1 MAKQYLNEIQTMLL
15 NKMVAKSFH
24 LHGDNAGNHND
35 YFFDIEDLDN
45 RNTKALVRLSLIE
58 SSPDYDYLV
67 RPNKLAYKIWEY
79 HKNLY
84 LDYDNFSD
92 SEPPSSIGVF
102 GRTVEQTKL
111 LLHMIKHTSPQDS
124 NGHSDSYLDL
134 SGYKKS
140 VISGIF
146 FLIEQNPDNPNEWC
160 ASKGARF
167 HVNEYRKEFLN
178 SVEPRLRSGFYT
190 EIQGFIS
197 ELDEKINA
205 LRAENQPS
213 HDLIQLTES
222 HRDTLMSI
230 LSKHS

>member
-15 NKMVAKSFH
+15 NKMVAESFH

-35 YFFDIEDLDN
+35 YFFDIEDLDK
-45 RNTKALVRLSLIE
+45 RNTKALFRLSLIE

-146 FLIEQNPDNPNEWC
+146 FLIEQNPDNANEWC
-160 ASKGARF
+160 ASKGSR
-167 HVNEYRKEFLN
+167 
-178 SVEPRLRSGFYT
+178 
-190 EIQGFIS
+190 
-197 ELDEKINA
+197 
-205 LRAENQPS
+205 
-213 HDLIQLTES
+213 
-222 HRDTLMSI
+222 
-230 LSKHS
+230 